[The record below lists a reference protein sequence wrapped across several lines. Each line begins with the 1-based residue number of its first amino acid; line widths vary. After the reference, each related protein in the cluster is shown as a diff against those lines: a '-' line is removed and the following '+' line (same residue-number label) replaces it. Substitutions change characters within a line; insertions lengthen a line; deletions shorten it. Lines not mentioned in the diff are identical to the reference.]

1 MGCLVNLGMIV
12 LFPLWFLVVFWW
24 AIGSPYSAQQLFTL
38 DAFALCQIA
47 CCLPAFFV
55 WAKPKKAY
63 YLGAGALLFVVAL
76 TNSKWGWVPAILRLI
91 WLREATVQT
100 LLRVPSAILVT
111 ASLLLLAL
119 TWLVLQIGPK
129 IMPKRGAA
137 VRPLKVYE
145 DEQQIVVGAFE
156 PDLLPADM
164 RQFTA
169 AEKGA
174 KISLPACLLTR
185 GISILGDPGSGKS
198 RLMRLLHDGVRRLHP
213 DIPVLIHD
221 PKGEWL
227 RTCYDPANDLIF
239 APYDKRTVGW
249 DIFAD
254 IKEHPQLL
262 SSIAATAVNQHHG
275 AGIGENLYW
284 VDAATSIVKEQLETS
299 GDLMSFRDGLLQW
312 RKDRK
317 DDKTALSAY
326 SSARPA
332 VRDIA
337 TIALAGGAGQ
347 KRSMDD
353 FLAHRGR
360 IFLLNSPMQAEEQNG
375 AFAIFLSAFMLSCL
389 SQPDATQPR
398 ACAII
403 DEALTFHLP
412 SAVEHALSAQ
422 ARSKGL
428 ITIAGAQWL
437 PKDERRLLTRAE
449 FIFGM
454 KVGDLA
460 TGKTLAALCGQTIY
474 DEQVKSE
481 TKAAGSVFGGGT
493 THTGP
498 QERHRELMPPD
509 YFRCLPH
516 RSFVLLHQAGVAPG
530 YTANVAGEQRDD
542 IPAFEYQ
549 QQPQISDYMKVL

>member
-1 MGCLVNLGMIV
+1 MGCLVNLGAVFLFMWWFFIV
-12 LFPLWFLVVFWW
+12 LMW
-24 AIGSPYSAQQLFTL
+24 YSGPPRPAQQLLSFDL
-38 DAFALCQIA
+38 FALCQIA

-55 WAKPKKAY
+55 WARPKKAY
-63 YLGAGALLFVVAL
+63 YLACGAVLFVLAL
-76 TNSKWGWVPAILRLI
+76 ANEKWEWLPAVSRIIR
-91 WLREATVQT
+91 LREATAET
-100 LLRVPSAILVT
+100 LLRAPTVIIVT

-119 TWLVLQIGPK
+119 TWLLFQRGPQT
-129 IMPKRGAA
+129 MLKRGAA

-145 DEQQIVVGAFE
+145 DEQEIVVGAFDPE
-156 PDLLPADM
+156 LLPADM
-164 RQFTA
+164 RQFAA

-174 KISLPACLLTR
+174 KISLPAGLLTR

-227 RTCYDPANDLIF
+227 RTCYDPATDLIF
-239 APYDKRTVGW
+239 APFDRRTVAW
-249 DIFAD
+249 DIFSD
-254 IKEHPQLL
+254 LKRRPQLL

-299 GDLMSFRDGLLQW
+299 NDLTSFRDGLLKW
-312 RKDRK
+312 RKARMS
-317 DDKTALSAY
+317 DKTALSAY

-337 TIALAGGAGQ
+337 TIALADGPGQ

-360 IFLLNSPMQAEEQNG
+360 IFLLNSPMQADEQNG
-375 AFAIFLSAFMLSCL
+375 PFALFLSAFMLSCL
-389 SQPDATQPR
+389 SQPDSPRPR

-412 SAVEHALSAQ
+412 PAVEHAVCAQ

-474 DEQVKSE
+474 EEEVTSR
-481 TKAAGSVFGGGT
+481 TTAGLFSGVPDS

-498 QERHRELMPPD
+498 QERQRDLMPPD

-530 YTANVAGEQRDD
+530 YTAAVAGDQNEHVA
-542 IPAFEYQ
+542 AFEYEQ
-549 QQPQISDYMKVL
+549 RPAVSEYMKVL